1 MFYDYARQM
10 RMGNKAK
17 GLSLGQGQGEIASE
31 MIKEGINKG
40 LWIYLQNCHLY
51 ISWMST
57 LERIVNEIDPE
68 NTHKDFRL
76 WLSSMPSKDFPVS
89 ILQNGIKM
97 TMEPPK
103 GLRSNLLNTY
113 YKLDDEKLQITSKPK
128 AYMKLLF
135 ALSFFHATIQ
145 ERRKYGPLGWN
156 KQYEF
161 NDSDFD
167 ISKSQ
172 LELFLDKYEDVPY
185 KVLNTLVSYI
195 NYGGRVTDYI
205 DLRTI
210 DVLLRELF
218 CPDIMRDDYSFSE
231 SGIYYS
237 IPIDEDTPHQAYMT
251 YIESLPINPEPE
263 VFGMHANANI
273 TCAESET
280 YELFNTILVLQPK
293 SSGGGGMSRDDQLLQ
308 MSSTIENQL
317 PPLIDVEAVQMK
329 YPLRY
334 EESMNT
340 VLVQEC
346 IRYNKLLGEMK
357 RTLPEL
363 KKAIKGLVVMS
374 SELEDMGN
382 SLYNQWV
389 PKMWEMHSYPSLK
402 PLSAWVQELLDR
414 LVFINKWYDNGI
426 PDVFWVHY
434 KIMLENI
441 IVQLILFHL
450 VLK

>member
-1 MFYDYARQM
+1 M
-10 RMGNKAK
+10 
-17 GLSLGQGQGEIASE
+17 
-31 MIKEGINKG
+31 
-40 LWIYLQNCHLY
+40 
-51 ISWMST
+51 
-57 LERIVNEIDPE
+57 
-68 NTHKDFRL
+68 
-76 WLSSMPSKDFPVS
+76 
-89 ILQNGIKM
+89 
-97 TMEPPK
+97 
-103 GLRSNLLNTY
+103 
-113 YKLDDEKLQITSKPK
+113 
-128 AYMKLLF
+128 
-135 ALSFFHATIQ
+135 
-145 ERRKYGPLGWN
+145 
-156 KQYEF
+156 
-161 NDSDFD
+161 
-167 ISKSQ
+167 
-172 LELFLDKYEDVPY
+172 
-185 KVLNTLVSYI
+185 
-195 NYGGRVTDYI
+195 
-205 DLRTI
+205 RTI

-237 IPIDEDTPHQAYMT
+237 IPIDEDIPHQAYMT
-251 YIESLPINPEPE
+251 YIESLPINPEAE

-334 EESMNT
+334 EESMNI

-426 PDVFWVHY
+426 PDLFWISVFFFPQSFLTGTLQNYARKYHCPIDTVSFGFKMMDESWENLKAPADGCFIRGLYLEGCRWNSESHSLDDSRPKELYTEMPAIHLIPMENRLSADHGVYRCPVY
-434 KIMLENI
+434 KILCRWG
-441 IVQLILFHL
+441 
-450 VLK
+450 VLSTTGHSSNFIMWIEVPSNRKDFVNDQGMADQDVWIKAGVAAFCSLKY